1 MAATGLALSAVGGL
15 DASDVLLALAEGLLA
30 GGSAY
35 FFATT
40 VNLLESA
47 PLHGVMTA
55 QEQAS
60 AVTAGA
66 VVLMAAAGFSF
77 SGISPGRMIAVVL
90 VLLLAR
96 SGKEQGGSIAGIVLG
111 LAMAMSSTDHLY
123 LAVAYAFGGL
133 MAGIFARFGRFA
145 SAGAF
150 VIANLI
156 VTVGAGE
163 GTAAVVGIYEAAGA
177 SIIFVALPA
186 AVDRKINRLFVSARD
201 IPSVEGLRRSV
212 VLRLDYASRAMSE
225 VAQTVDAVSHK
236 LAGLSA
242 PDLGTVYRSVSD
254 DVCRVC
260 GLRLHCWESRFSDT
274 MAALNDL
281 TPVLREKGRV
291 ERADVPS
298 SLASHCG
305 RLDDVVNRINAGYIE
320 YAVREGAWRRLA
332 EIRAV
337 VTDQFE
343 GMSELLDELSED
355 FSRAERVDT
364 EAAARVIAVCE
375 EFGLMVQDAVCL
387 LGRGDRMTVE
397 ILASDAGVRLNQK
410 KWEAALSDACGRE
423 QDHPVVTRL

>member
-1 MAATGLALSAVGGL
+1 
-15 DASDVLLALAEGLLA
+15 
-30 GGSAY
+30 
-35 FFATT
+35 
-40 VNLLESA
+40 
-47 PLHGVMTA
+47 
-55 QEQAS
+55 
-60 AVTAGA
+60 
-66 VVLMAAAGFSF
+66 
-77 SGISPGRMIAVVL
+77 MIAVVL

-298 SLASHCG
+298 SLRAAG
-305 RLDDVVNRINAGYIE
+305 RCCEPDQ
-320 YAVREGAWRRLA
+320 RRLYR
-332 EIRAV
+332 IRG
-337 VTDQFE
+337 T
-343 GMSELLDELSED
+343 GRRM
-355 FSRAERVDT
+355 
-364 EAAARVIAVCE
+364 AAAR
-375 EFGLMVQDAVCL
+375 GDPR
-387 LGRGDRMTVE
+387 RGDR
-397 ILASDAGVRLNQK
+397 
-410 KWEAALSDACGRE
+410 
-423 QDHPVVTRL
+423 PV